1 MEVLMLFAVFFVL
14 LFAGIPIA
22 FALGISSAAYLFTAG
37 IPLTIVPQRMFAG
50 MDSFVLL
57 CIPGFILA
65 GNLMNVGNITE
76 HIVRFSNA
84 VVGHIRGGL
93 GLANVGGSMIFG
105 GISGTAVADAAS
117 VGAVMIPGMAKSGYD
132 KPFAAAVT
140 AASSTIG
147 PIIPPSVPMIIVG
160 SLSGISVGRMF
171 MAGVVPGILLAL
183 GMMITVYVLAVKRGY
198 PKEKRATLKEILIE
212 GKSAF
217 WALLMTFIILYGI
230 IGGFFTPTEA
240 SIVAC
245 LYALVVGLFVY
256 KGLNW
261 RNLPGLFVDAAL
273 TSAALMM
280 LVGLANL
287 FGWILTSERIPQM
300 IADGILGISDN
311 PLVVILILNLI
322 LLFVGTFMETIAALI
337 ILFPALLGVATGVG
351 VDPVHFGIMAV
362 LNLMIGLT
370 TPPVG
375 ICLFVVSGIGEIR
388 MSQVARAII
397 PFLLCNLAVLVLVM
411 YIPAISLWLP
421 NLVMGPA
428 G

>member
-22 FALGISSAAYLFTAG
+22 FALGISSAAYLLTAG

-117 VGAVMIPGMAKSGYD
+117 VGSVMIPGMAKAGYD

-198 PKEKRATLKEILIE
+198 PKEKRATLKEILVE

-245 LYALVVGLFVY
+245 LYAMVVGMFVY

-261 RNLPGLFVDAAL
+261 RNLPKLFVDAAL

-300 IADGILGISDN
+300 IADGILGISEN
-311 PLVVILILNLI
+311 PLMVILILNLI

-397 PFLLCNLAVLVLVM
+397 PFLLCNLAVLGLVM

>member
-1 MEVLMLFAVFFVL
+1 MEVWLLFGTFFVL
-14 LFAGIPIA
+14 LFIGIPIA
-22 FALGISSAAYLFTAG
+22 FALGIASAFYLTLAG
-37 IPLTIVPQRMFAG
+37 IPLTVVPQRMFGG

-65 GNLMNVGNITE
+65 GSLMNVGNITE

-84 VVGHIRGGL
+84 VLGHIRGGL

-105 GISGTAVADAAS
+105 GISGTAVADSAS
-117 VGAVMIPGMAKSGYD
+117 IGSVMIPGMAKSGYD

-183 GMMITVYVLAVKRGY
+183 AMMLTVYILAVKRGY
-198 PKEKRATLKEILIE
+198 PKEKRATFKQILSE

-230 IGGFFTPTEA
+230 IGGLFTPTEA

-256 KGLNW
+256 RGLSF
-261 RNLPGLFVDAAL
+261 RNLPRLVVDAAL
-273 TSAALMM
+273 TSAALLM
-280 LVGLANL
+280 LVGMANL

-300 IADGILGISDN
+300 LAAGILSISEN
-311 PLVVILILNLI
+311 PLLVILMLNLI

-362 LNLMIGLT
+362 LNLMIGLS

-375 ICLFVVSGIGEIR
+375 ICLFVVAGIGEIR
-388 MSQVARAII
+388 MGEVARAVM
-397 PFLLCNLAVLVLVM
+397 PFLLCNLIVLGFVM
-411 YIPAISLWLP
+411 YIPALSLWLP
-421 NLVMGPA
+421 NLVMGA
-428 G
+428 Q

>member
-171 MAGVVPGILLAL
+171 IAGVVPGILLAL

-198 PKEKRATLKEILIE
+198 PKEKRATLKEILSE

-245 LYALVVGLFVY
+245 IYALVVGMFVY

-311 PLVVILILNLI
+311 PLMVILILNLI

-388 MSQVARAII
+388 MSEVARAIV